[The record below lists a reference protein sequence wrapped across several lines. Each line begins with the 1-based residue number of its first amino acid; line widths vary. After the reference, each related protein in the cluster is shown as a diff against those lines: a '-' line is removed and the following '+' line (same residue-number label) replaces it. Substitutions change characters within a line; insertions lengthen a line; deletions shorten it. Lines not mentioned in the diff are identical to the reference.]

1 MKALFFKRS
10 LCHPALLTSVVTL
23 GELLV
28 ERDANLML
36 VVLALVAAGVCR
48 VSTLTAREGQQTRA

>member
-1 MKALFFKRS
+1 MKALLKRS
-10 LCHPALLTSVVTL
+10 LYHPALLTPFVTL

-36 VVLALVAAGVCR
+36 VALALMAAGVCR
-48 VSTLTAREGQQTRA
+48 VAALTAREGQQTRG